1 MATFTD
7 LVKNQRESGSGV
19 IGSLG
24 SAIGQKTKERL
35 DPRNLLFK
43 RNGLM
48 TALFPGLKGY
58 QTKISS
64 SEKLK
69 SKELSMAGGQVD
81 ALNEKFAVVVKNT
94 MALPMMA
101 RDMNIMRQNIVKLV
115 RVMGGKPSNRA
126 DAFFLK
132 AKERENA
139 YESQFGKKTSPTRV
153 GMDEKA
159 KKENESWIGSILRGL
174 LKGGLFAAALF
185 GIGKYFSDPEFR
197 KSVNDM
203 LNNLGSAIFG
213 SEYWTSLKKD
223 IKDNLVEGALIV
235 GGSYLAFKVALGLLT
250 SALTGASSKIGA
262 VTLALARNP
271 YVLGAAALGIGAYEI
286 NKYRKSKKVG
296 QALDS
301 GNFKEFRDSIWKVG
315 AYDHEADQE
324 TAEETQRLNAETVAT
339 LQKIAADE
347 SATAYRR
354 GVARSYLIGISKGDL
369 KLPEPKDMKSETS
382 TPSSL
387 SPEQLK
393 IQKQIEDLGM
403 EARKK
408 DTGESRKMQISAQI
422 ADLQKQKRKLKPSTP
437 TPATT
442 IASTTPSQQMGGD
455 ITFNSLTREQ
465 QEALFAEQRIQEGF
479 KPGTVSYDLNNPGNI
494 LYTGEAAKFGGV
506 PDTTGRGV
514 GDVKGKFARFP
525 TLAAGLEAQRDLW
538 SRKYGDIPLSQAIA
552 SWTGSNNNYASEIYA
567 AINKPMPAGGNTT
580 MVASN
585 NNTGSS
591 VNQQSS
597 FMADAKVFN
606 PASMMQTGLADIAS
620 LMSALGQNISGLQSS
635 PGANPQLSSANPF
648 DTELAKFLTN
658 NYIS

>member
-7 LVKNQRESGSGV
+7 LVKNQRDSGSGV

-58 QTKISS
+58 QTKISP

-174 LKGGLFAAALF
+174 LKGGLFAAALY

-197 KSVNDM
+197 KNVNAM
-203 LNNLGSAIFG
+203 LDNLGGAIFG
-213 SEYWTSLKKD
+213 SEYWTNLKKD
-223 IKDNLVEGALIV
+223 IRDNLVEGALIV

-250 SALTGASSKIGA
+250 SALTGASSKIGSIA
-262 VTLALARNP
+262 LALVRNP
-271 YVLGAAALGIGAYEI
+271 YVLGLIALGAGANEI

-296 QALDS
+296 EALDS
-301 GNFKEFRDSIWKVG
+301 GNFKQFRDSVWKVG

-347 SATAYRR
+347 NATPYRR
-354 GVARSYLIGISKGDL
+354 GVANRYLTEISSGDL
-369 KLPEPKDMKSETS
+369 KLPEPKDMKANT
-382 TPSSL
+382 SSL
-387 SPEQLK
+387 SSEQLK
-393 IQKQIEDLGM
+393 IQKQIEDLDM
-403 EARKK
+403 ESRNK
-408 DTGESRKMQISAQI
+408 DTLETRKMQISTQI
-422 ADLQKQKRKLKPSTP
+422 AELQKQKRKLKSSTP

-442 IASTTPSQQMGGD
+442 MASTAPSQQTGDD

-465 QEALFAEQRIQEGF
+465 QDALLAEQRTQEGF

-494 LYTGEAAKFGGV
+494 LYSDKARQFGGV

-525 TLAAGLEAQRDLW
+525 TLEAGLEAQRDLW
-538 SRKYGDIPLSQAIA
+538 SRKYGDIPLSEAIA
-552 SWTGSNNNYASEIYA
+552 TWTGSNNNYASQIYA

-606 PASMMQTGLADIAS
+606 PTSMMQTGLADIAS

-635 PGANPQLSSANPF
+635 SGANPQLASANPF

-658 NYIS
+658 NYVS